1 MTQKNRSFDP
11 SLSGW
16 NIQALDLWKF
26 ARAGAQANGELSLT
40 LLPRLLQAVLPLPEN
55 IPAFRWTAA
64 GEMRTESAP
73 AGDTVHAPYLK
84 LTLSGALQL
93 ECQRCLAPY
102 LHSLSIQMLYRIVET
117 EQQADAAPLDND
129 QIEIIV
135 GTRAFDLLDLMDQEL
150 YLALPSA
157 PKHPVCPALPDALR
171 ISRLPHRSP
180 FAMLA
185 ALKQHDR

>member
-73 AGDTVHAPYLK
+73 AGDTVH
-84 LTLSGALQL
+84 
-93 ECQRCLAPY
+93 APY

>member
-1 MTQKNRSFDP
+1 MEVRP
-11 SLSGW
+11 RRG
-16 NIQALDLWKF
+16 
-26 ARAGAQANGELSLT
+26 AGERRTVIDSAAASITGCAAS
-40 LLPRLLQAVLPLPEN
+40 AGN

-135 GTRAFDLLDLMDQEL
+135 GTR
-150 YLALPSA
+150 
-157 PKHPVCPALPDALR
+157 
-171 ISRLPHRSP
+171 
-180 FAMLA
+180 
-185 ALKQHDR
+185 